1 MVETADELVKWQSE
15 VDLAFVQRVQ
25 AEVTQSCALPFA
37 VPVERI
43 PEFILQA
50 AQWFWLNCD
59 WASEEKFLG
68 IKNEDI
74 HRCDPLNKNIC
85 LPPQIIAVHG
95 VYKTTDQLKWGNLG
109 DFSLE
114 RMMMSTYSMF
124 GGVGTVGG
132 GFTGTSGM
140 AGFNLTDVMTSMYEI
155 DTFNQYLNAPITYD
169 YNIWSHKLILL
180 GSLGHSDLLINCFKR
195 CKIQDLY
202 NNYYFFRL
210 VVCFVKRSLGI
221 IYGTYE
227 FKLPGGITINYSSI
241 ADDAKEEIE
250 KIEEW
255 VQEHNGVS
263 YFFNPGTL

>member
-1 MVETADELVKWQSE
+1 MVENAEELVKWQDE
-15 VDLAFVQRVQ
+15 VDTMFIQRVQ

-50 AQWFWLNCD
+50 ARWFWLNCD
-59 WASEEKFLG
+59 WASEEKFMA
-68 IKNEDI
+68 IHNSDI
-74 HRCDPLNKNIC
+74 CKCNALNKTIT

-95 VYKTTDQLKWGNLG
+95 VYKTTDQLKFGMMG
-109 DFSLE
+109 DFSIE

-132 GFTGTSGM
+132 GFTGTAGM
-140 AGFNLTDVMTSMYEI
+140 AGFNLTDVVTAMYEI
-155 DTFNQYLNAPITYD
+155 DTFNQYLNAPLSYD

-180 GSLGHSDLLINCFKR
+180 GDLGNADLLVNCFKR

-210 VVCFVKRSLGI
+210 VVCFVKRSLGF

-227 FKLPGGITINYSSI
+227 FKLPGGISINYSSI
-241 ADDAKEEIE
+241 SDDAKEEIE

-255 VQEHNGVS
+255 VRDHNGVS
-263 YFFNPGTL
+263 YFFEPGTL